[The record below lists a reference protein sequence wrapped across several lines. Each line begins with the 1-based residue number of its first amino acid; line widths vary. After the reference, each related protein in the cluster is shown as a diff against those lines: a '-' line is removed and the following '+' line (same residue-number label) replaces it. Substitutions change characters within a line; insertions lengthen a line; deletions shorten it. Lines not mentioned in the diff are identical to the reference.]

1 VGFLSD
7 MFGGQS
13 QHYERYVNQ
22 MRGVLAPLGQFA
34 SDIRG
39 EYTGLGRQLQDE
51 YGDLAQDAFSSI
63 MGIYGDLE
71 EERGDFLAT
80 LDERFGQNIASMESD
95 LARGRETLEDYFGR
109 AYDELATGRDASLEL
124 LAQQSATA
132 TARASQAAAFGGMAG
147 TSFGQQ
153 TVAATERQ
161 GALEQAAL
169 REQYGAQLAGQLN
182 LAGQTLGQ
190 YDQNTAAAL
199 GQLRTAQTGAYLQGF
214 QDYSGRLQNLRQS
227 AEGARLDLIGQGLGA
242 YGSLATTG
250 LGSYEQQY
258 GDYLRRMIDVE
269 SVGAEG
275 RLQTGLGRYNLGQ
288 QIIGQGIGFGLKAFG
303 LG

>member
-1 VGFLSD
+1 MGFLDD
-7 MFGGQS
+7 MFGGSS
-13 QHYERYVNQ
+13 QHYDRYVRQ
-22 MRGVLAPLGQFA
+22 MRGILGPLRQFA

-51 YGDLAQDAFSSI
+51 YGDLAQDAFDSI
-63 MGIYGDLE
+63 MGIFGDVE
-71 EERGDFLAT
+71 MERDNFLRE
-80 LDERFGQNIASMESD
+80 LDSRFGQNIASMESD

-132 TARASQAAAFGGMAG
+132 TARASQAAAFGGISG
-147 TSFGQQ
+147 TSFGQS
-153 TVAATERQ
+153 TVSAVEQQ
-161 GALEQAAL
+161 GALEQAAM

-190 YDQNTAAAL
+190 YDRNTAAAL
-199 GQLRTAQTGAYLQGF
+199 GQLRSAQTGAYLQGF
-214 QDYSGRLQNLRQS
+214 QDYSNRLQGLQQS

-242 YGSLATTG
+242 FGSLATTG

-269 SVGAEG
+269 SVGAQA
-275 RLQTGLGRYNLGQ
+275 RLQTGLGRYNLGNQ
-288 QIIGQGIGFGLKAFG
+288 LIGQGISAGLQAFG

>member
-1 VGFLSD
+1 MGFLDD
-7 MFGGQS
+7 MFGGSS

-22 MRGVLAPLGQFA
+22 MRGILGPLQQFA

-51 YGDLAQDAFSSI
+51 YGDLAQDAFDSI
-63 MGIYGDLE
+63 MGIFGDVE
-71 EERGDFLAT
+71 AERDEFLNR
-80 LDERFGQNIASMESD
+80 LDERFGQNIASMEAD

-132 TARASQAAAFGGMAG
+132 TARASQAAAFGGISG
-147 TSFGQQ
+147 TSFGQS
-153 TVAATERQ
+153 TVSAVERQ
-161 GALEQAAL
+161 GALEQAAM

-199 GQLRTAQTGAYLQGF
+199 GQLRSAQTGAYLQGF
-214 QDYSGRLQNLRQS
+214 QDYSNRLQGLRQS

-288 QIIGQGIGFGLKAFG
+288 QLIGQGIGFGLKAFG